1 MRELRWKLL
10 AVVGL
15 AALLAGVGSGA
26 SASAAGQHPPS
37 PELSSDLIESP
48 TAVASANTERD
59 GSAGAPSLRAPA
71 ELWEFWALLLA
82 LTQSRLPPQPALFS
96 ASTAPAGAV
105 GLGWGTGPGNITKWE
120 YRRRPADG
128 SWSAWTEIA
137 DADAATATH
146 TVSGLGQGVR
156 YNFQLRA
163 VNPNGPGPASATVSA
178 SAGSVPPTPS
188 EPSKSD
194 ERTEGPVSP
203 PIVYSAISLTSEA
216 ARPSSYAFLR
226 NIDDLSSGATSLA
239 ELDTAEA
246 LLINTRGHV
255 IDDYGD
261 ILDAVRAG
269 ERLMWFP
276 VGLGGACWYA
286 YRVMEVLPDPPAP
299 PRKLFRIELEAKDPC
314 EFTLVPDHARDRS
327 APRYDGYYPI
337 FTSFGRGA
345 LPRDPYPA
353 HIGPDGIRGFPP
365 PRPQGMGGYPVES
378 GRTYRLGSIISWSP
392 ILIDVPEEMALS
404 LYEEGVN
411 YAIYLDEASG
421 AYLRLNP
428 FTGKDAEYYAWTD
441 DGQAP
446 PPDDA
451 AARFEAII
459 ASIRVSPLPG
469 PQHRAGA
476 PTLAARTAA
485 SGSVA
490 LNWSPGPVDARRWEY
505 RQRPESGG
513 WGAWIRI
520 AGSSTSTTSH
530 TVTGL
535 TQDARYDF
543 QVRAANARA
552 SGPGSAAA
560 SAVAGLTPTVVSDFE
575 PLLYHRLQSADGAMR
590 GSSYAFLTDADDL
603 TSGATTFAET
613 SGAVALLINT
623 EGYRG
628 QDYTAALATVQAGD
642 RIRWSRHNRSFD
654 VDCWYDYRVIEV
666 LPDPP
671 EPARRLFR
679 IALEDESQC
688 NISAAQ
694 RNDPNYLNRARGY
707 LDVFELKD
715 PIPQAGLDGVRL
727 LSYENAVEGGHTY
740 RMVGFGRP
748 TSIVVDVPAGMRLT
762 YEGGC
767 LYTDGRLT
775 ETFVDEISGWA
786 VTLSPFHV
794 WDTNYSAPTPDGR
807 AEGPADV
814 IARFEALIDSIRVSP
829 LP

>member
-1 MRELRWKLL
+1 MRELRCKLF

-15 AALLAGVGSGA
+15 AALLAGLGCGA
-26 SASAAGQHPPS
+26 SAGAAGQHS
-37 PELSSDLIESP
+37 LELSRDFIESP
-48 TAVASANTERD
+48 TAVASADAERG
-59 GSAGAPSLRAPA
+59 GSAGAPSLWAPA
-71 ELWEFWALLLA
+71 ELWEFWALLLS

-96 ASTAPAGAV
+96 ASTAPSGAV
-105 GLGWGTGPGNITKWE
+105 GLGWGIGPGNITKWE
-120 YRRRPADG
+120 YRRRPEDG
-128 SWSAWTEIA
+128 IWSAWTEIA

-163 VNPNGPGPASATVSA
+163 VNANGPGPASATVSA
-178 SAGSVPPTPS
+178 SAGWAPFTP
-188 EPSKSD
+188 D
-194 ERTEGPVSP
+194 ERPTLYYYQLSTTG
-203 PIVYSAISLTSEA
+203 AA
-216 ARPSSYAFLR
+216 ARFGSYAFLTDA
-226 NIDDLSSGATSLA
+226 DDLGSGATSFA
-239 ELDTAEA
+239 EIHAAEA
-246 LLINTRGHV
+246 LLVNTTGEPF
-255 IDDYGD
+255 DDFTNDYSETLATVQ
-261 ILDAVRAG
+261 IG
-269 ERLMWFP
+269 ERIIWSSIEAF
-276 VGLGGACWYA
+276 GTCWSA
-286 YRVMEVLPDPPAP
+286 YRVTEILPDPPGP
-299 PRKLFRIELEAKDPC
+299 PRKLFRISLEAQEPC
-314 EFTLVPDHARDRS
+314 NVNLLEDSGPTIPN
-327 APRYDGYYPI
+327 YDGYHYHPS
-337 FTSFGRGA
+337 SFKWGK
-345 LPRDPYPA
+345 LPSDPYV
-353 HIGPDGIRGFPP
+353 GPDGVATFPA
-365 PRPQGMGGYPVES
+365 PRLQGMGGYPVE
-378 GRTYRLGSIISWSP
+378 GRQTYRLRSGISWSS
-392 ILIDVPEEMALS
+392 ILIDVPEEMALA
-404 LYEEGVN
+404 LYDEDIDYV
-411 YAIYLDEASG
+411 IYLDEASG

-451 AARFEAII
+451 VARFEAII

-469 PQHRAGA
+469 PEHRAGA

-490 LNWSPGPVDARRWEY
+490 LNWSPGPADARRWEY
-505 RQRPESGG
+505 RQRPEGGG

-520 AGSSTSTTSH
+520 AGSDALTTSH

-535 TQDARYDF
+535 IQDARYDF

-560 SAVAGLTPTVVSDFE
+560 SGTAGLTPTVVSDFE
-575 PLLYHRLQSADGAMR
+575 PLLYHRLQSADGAIR
-590 GSSYAFLTDADDL
+590 GSAYAFLTDADDL
-603 TSGATTFAET
+603 TSGARTFAEA

-740 RMVGFGRP
+740 RMVGFGKP

-762 YEGGC
+762 YEGGVM
-767 LYTDGRLT
+767 YTDGRLT

-794 WDTNYSAPTPDGR
+794 WDADYSAPTSDGR
-807 AEGPADV
+807 AQGPADV

>member
-1 MRELRWKLL
+1 MRDLRCKLL

-15 AALLAGVGSGA
+15 AALLAGLGCGA
-26 SASAAGQHPPS
+26 SASAAGQHS
-37 PELSSDLIESP
+37 PALELSRDLIESP
-48 TAVASANTERD
+48 TAVISANAER
-59 GSAGAPSLRAPA
+59 GGAAGAPSLWAPA
-71 ELWEFWALLLA
+71 ELWEFWALLLS
-82 LTQSRLPPQPALFS
+82 LTQSRLPPQPTLFS
-96 ASTAPAGAV
+96 ASTAPSGAV
-105 GLGWGTGPGNITKWE
+105 GLGWGTGPGDITKWE

-137 DADAATATH
+137 DAATATH

-156 YNFQLRA
+156 YSFQLRA
-163 VNPNGPGPASATVSA
+163 VNANGPGPASATVSA
-178 SAGSVPPTPS
+178 AAGLVPPTPS

-194 ERTEGPVSP
+194 ERAEGPVSP

-226 NIDDLSSGATSLA
+226 DINDLSSGATSLA
-239 ELDTAEA
+239 ELDATEA

-255 IDDYGD
+255 IDDYSD
-261 ILDAVRAG
+261 ILDAVRVG

-286 YRVMEVLPDPPAP
+286 YRVVEVLPDPPAP

-314 EFTLVPDHARDRS
+314 EYTLVSDRARDRS
-327 APRYDGYYPI
+327 DPHYDGYYPI

-378 GRTYRLGSIISWSP
+378 GRTYRLGSGISWSS
-392 ILIDVPEEMALS
+392 ILIDVPEEMTLS
-404 LYEEGVN
+404 LYDEDID

-441 DGQAP
+441 GERAEP
-446 PPDDA
+446 PADA

-459 ASIRVSPLPG
+459 ASIRVSPPPG
-469 PQHRAGA
+469 PEHRAGT
-476 PTLAARTAA
+476 PTLSARTAA

-490 LNWSPGPVDARRWEY
+490 LSWSPGPADARRWEY
-505 RQRPESGG
+505 RQRPEGGG

-520 AGSSTSTTSH
+520 AGSDALTASH

-535 TQDARYDF
+535 IQDARYSF

-590 GSSYAFLTDADDL
+590 GSAYAFLTDADDL
-603 TSGATTFAET
+603 TSGARTFAET

-623 EGYRG
+623 EGYGGR
-628 QDYTAALATVQAGD
+628 DYTAALATVQAGD
-642 RIRWSRHNRSFD
+642 RISWSRDNKGLNFD
-654 VDCWYDYRVIEV
+654 CRYDYRVIKA

-694 RNDPNYLNRARGY
+694 RNDPNYFNRARGY
-707 LDVFELKD
+707 VAAFELKD
-715 PIPQAGLDGVRL
+715 HIPRVGADGVRQM
-727 LSYENAVEGGHTY
+727 SYEIEGGHTY
-740 RMVGFGRP
+740 RMVGFAKP

-762 YEGGC
+762 YRGGIM
-767 LYTDGRLT
+767 YTDGRLT
-775 ETFVDEISGWA
+775 ETFVDEISGWS

-794 WDTNYSAPTPDGR
+794 RDADYSAPTPDGR

>member
-1 MRELRWKLL
+1 MRELRCKLL
-10 AVVGL
+10 VVVGL
-15 AALLAGVGSGA
+15 AALLAGLGCGA
-26 SASAAGQHPPS
+26 AAGAAGQHS
-37 PELSSDLIESP
+37 LELSRDRIGIP
-48 TAVASANTERD
+48 TAVITANAERG

-71 ELWEFWALLLA
+71 ELWEFWALLLS
-82 LTQSRLPPQPALFS
+82 LTQSRLPPQPTLFS

-105 GLGWGTGPGNITKWE
+105 GLGWGTGPGDIAKWE
-120 YRRRPADG
+120 YRRRPEDG
-128 SWSAWTEIA
+128 IWSAWTEIA

-146 TVSGLGQGVR
+146 TVSSLGQGVR
-156 YNFQLRA
+156 YKFQLRA
-163 VNPNGPGPASATVSA
+163 VNANGPGPTSATVSA
-178 SAGSVPPTPS
+178 VAGLVPPTPS

-194 ERTEGPVSP
+194 ERAEGPVSP
-203 PIVYSAISLTSEA
+203 PTLYSAISLTSEA
-216 ARPSSYAFLR
+216 AHANTYAFLR
-226 NIDDLSSGATSLA
+226 DINDLSSGATSLA
-239 ELDTAEA
+239 EMDTAEA
-246 LLINTRGHV
+246 LLINTGGRV
-255 IDDYGD
+255 IDDYGE
-261 ILDAVRAG
+261 ILDTVAG

-276 VGLGGACWYA
+276 GRLDGSCWYA
-286 YRVMEVLPDPPAP
+286 YRVVEVLPDPPAP

-314 EFTLVPDHARDRS
+314 EFTLVPDHAQDRS
-327 APRYDGYYPI
+327 DPHYDGYYPI

-378 GRTYRLGSIISWSP
+378 GRTYRLGSGISWSS
-392 ILIDVPEEMALS
+392 ILIDVPEEAALS
-404 LYEEGVN
+404 LYNEGVD
-411 YAIYLDEASG
+411 YAIYLDEASN

-428 FTGKDAEYYAWTD
+428 FTGKDAEYYVWTD
-441 DGQAP
+441 GERAEP
-446 PPDDA
+446 PA
-451 AARFEAII
+451 AAVARFEAII

-476 PTLAARTAA
+476 PTLAARAAA

-490 LNWSPGPVDARRWEY
+490 LSWSPGPADARRWEY
-505 RQRPESGG
+505 RQRPEGGG
-513 WGAWIRI
+513 WGAWTRI
-520 AGSSTSTTSH
+520 AGSNVLTASH

-535 TQDARYDF
+535 IQDARYSF

-623 EGYRG
+623 EGYGGR
-628 QDYTAALATVQAGD
+628 DYTAALATVQAGD
-642 RIRWSRHNRSFD
+642 LIKWIRNNDNFD
-654 VDCWYDYRVIEV
+654 FDCRYDYRVIKA

-694 RNDPNYLNRARGY
+694 RNDPNYFNRVRGNVAAFD
-707 LDVFELKD
+707 LED
-715 PIPQAGLDGVRL
+715 PTPYVGTDGVRL
-727 LSYENAVEGGHTY
+727 MSYEIEGGHTY
-740 RMVGFGRP
+740 RMVGFGKP

-762 YEGGC
+762 YRGGIM
-767 LYTDGRLT
+767 YTDGRLT

-786 VTLSPFHV
+786 ITLSPFHV
-794 WDTNYSAPTPDGR
+794 WDADYSAPTPDGR
-807 AEGPADV
+807 ADGPADV
-814 IARFEALIDSIRVSP
+814 IARFEALIHSIRVSP